1 MWWATRANKYHKFS
15 PVDPPT
21 WGTIMGMY
29 PIMGAIMAW
38 APKAAGAAA
47 SPCWAAPVAATAAA
61 YAAW

>member
-1 MWWATRANKYHKFS
+1 
-15 PVDPPT
+15 
-21 WGTIMGMY
+21 MGMY